1 MTSDEHSLPGPGPG
15 PSRRSAIALTY
26 EGVSAPKVSATGDG
40 ELAEAIIREAQAQG
54 VFVTKDPVLAAAL
67 AHLRLD
73 EEIPDEL
80 FTAVAIILAW
90 AYWLQG
96 LEPPRGQF

>member
-1 MTSDEHSLPGPGPG
+1 MTSDEHSPPGPGPG
-15 PSRRSAIALTY
+15 RRSAIALTY

-67 AHLRLD
+67 AQLRLD

-80 FTAVAIILAW
+80 FTAVAIVLAW

-96 LEPPRGQF
+96 LEPPRGEF